1 MGKEAC
7 PVIKH
12 ACRTA
17 VCWGLEKLLMAQGKL
32 ALNPA
37 VLRWQYLWM
46 TRLFSAFKSATTD
59 LILCYNT
66 TKSRQEA
73 CSLLGVSW
81 SGVFSSISTPE
92 LKKAYHKQARE
103 YHTDRHARVSDDEAE
118 HLNRI
123 FKKLKPAVQLLQDP
137 NDPLYPLDE
146 VDNENKRRFYNL
158 CKKDAQAQAHV
169 WSFRGQSRG
178 VKPRSRLIWLC
189 VRFRGLT
196 RVSPLLLHLFP
207 AALLLV
213 LCKIIFEAPYSLKSP
228 LEKLRV
234 HMILLTWWI

>member
-1 MGKEAC
+1 MLLL
-7 PVIKH
+7 PKH

-17 VCWGLEKLLMAQGKL
+17 VCWGLEKILMAQGKL

-37 VLRWQYLWM
+37 VLRWQYIWM
-46 TRLFSAFKSATTD
+46 TRLFPAFKSATTD

-66 TKSRQEA
+66 AKSRQEA

-81 SGVFSSISTPE
+81 SGVFRTISKPE
-92 LKKAYHKQARE
+92 LQKAYHKQARK

-118 HLNRI
+118 HLNRM
-123 FKKLKPAVQLLQDP
+123 FRNLKPAVQLLQDP

-146 VDNENKRRFYNL
+146 VDAENKRCFYNL

-178 VKPRSRLIWLC
+178 VKPRSRLIHFC
-189 VRFRGLT
+189 TRFRSLT
-196 RVSPLLLHLFP
+196 RLSPVLLHPFP

-213 LCKIIFEAPYSLKSP
+213 LCNIIFEAPYSLKSP
-228 LEKLRV
+228 LEKLSV
-234 HMILLTWWI
+234 HMMLWTWLI